1 MENKKINI
9 NIEFLVV
16 ILLFA
21 ISVAIRFLI
30 ANRIRNI
37 AIIPDEYRYY
47 LLASSI
53 YTGKGLSIHNFPTEY
68 QKILYSV
75 FLSPAFAFDNI
86 FLRFSVIALIN
97 SLLISSGIFPYYLLI
112 KKILKNKTN
121 IIICTALYIFSSD
134 LSYSHTLMSEVL
146 FLPLCMWFIYLF
158 YIIISKEENKKYY
171 ILPIILGLLLYALYL
186 TKEIALVFLI
196 SYFLILLYKLLKK
209 EINLKSE
216 EIKKF
221 IIFLATFAIIFI
233 IFKLTLFAGFG
244 NSYDQQSIDA
254 LFKHGSI
261 EFLIYS
267 FLWFI
272 ATFIISLFIFP
283 IILPILNYN
292 QLSKNEKKL
301 YNYLIILLTI
311 SSLVIAY
318 TISIREDFYFQTIRF
333 HERYV
338 NYLYIIFIIYF
349 CKCLELKNNEI
360 FKNKN
365 AWIITFCLIVY
376 SFLFLR
382 YDSNNSIASID
393 NTIRWLKLLELNT
406 NSIIPILLYLFLFT
420 FSFIII
426 YLIEKKKLAFYS
438 FITIYIFSACYS
450 NVIFYQQGVK
460 YTMKIFHIQNVDYIK
475 KFIELNPDKYFIYNN
490 EKECMGIK
498 EDTYFDTF
506 NSNFKNIIYR
516 YSYKML
522 NSKKDFE
529 KEIKNIDYIIT
540 LNIIEF
546 EMPSLK
552 DVDEIPIKNKLFKIF
567 KVKNK
572 NKFPIMS
579 KYSRNISTSIIRK
592 MHNTKYIIYSADDN
606 CIKLPSQKYIKEPV
620 IDLSKGKYEIEI
632 KTANIESCKIQIST
646 FNKIINHTMTGNK
659 IFFSLESDTKSVVT
673 SFRNISNSDIIINDI
688 TIKKIK

>member
-1 MENKKINI
+1 MERVFI
-9 NIEFLVV
+9 V
-16 ILLFA
+16 
-21 ISVAIRFLI
+21 
-30 ANRIRNI
+30 
-37 AIIPDEYRYY
+37 EY
-47 LLASSI
+47 
-53 YTGKGLSIHNFPTEY
+53 
-68 QKILYSV
+68 
-75 FLSPAFAFDNI
+75 
-86 FLRFSVIALIN
+86 
-97 SLLISSGIFPYYLLI
+97 
-112 KKILKNKTN
+112 
-121 IIICTALYIFSSD
+121 
-134 LSYSHTLMSEVL
+134 
-146 FLPLCMWFIYLF
+146 
-158 YIIISKEENKKYY
+158 
-171 ILPIILGLLLYALYL
+171 
-186 TKEIALVFLI
+186 
-196 SYFLILLYKLLKK
+196 
-209 EINLKSE
+209 
-216 EIKKF
+216 
-221 IIFLATFAIIFI
+221 
-233 IFKLTLFAGFG
+233 
-244 NSYDQQSIDA
+244 
-254 LFKHGSI
+254 
-261 EFLIYS
+261 
-267 FLWFI
+267 
-272 ATFIISLFIFP
+272 
-283 IILPILNYN
+283 NYN
-292 QLSKNEKKL
+292 KSWIIGKL
-301 YNYLIILLTI
+301 ADDT
-311 SSLVIAY
+311 
-318 TISIREDFYFQTIRF
+318 
-333 HERYV
+333 V
-338 NYLYIIFIIYF
+338 NYLTQMGYQCRVGQLSDYQG
-349 CKCLELKNNEI
+349 EE
-360 FKNKN
+360 
-365 AWIITFCLIVY
+365 IVY
-376 SFLFLR
+376 HLNYHRARPIEGARHNSVFYTHSVNLEYELDLEKTKGDF
-382 YDSNNSIASID
+382 DSYICMSPEDAQ
-393 NTIRWLKLLELNT
+393 
-406 NSIIPILLYLFLFT
+406 F
-420 FSFIII
+420 
-426 YLIEKKKLAFYS
+426 LIELGFNSDKVYGRTLPIRNAYVKPL
-438 FITIYIFSACYS
+438 TIGIFSACYS